1 MIYHNDR
8 IEGSKRDLLCT
19 LGPASLNDGV
29 IHRLEEL
36 GVSLFRLNLSHTP
49 RSDIASTLEFI
60 QSRTRVPICLDTEGA
75 QVRSGSLVDGKITLR
90 ENSLIRVHRHR
101 VPGDSNNVNLNPPF
115 VLDLLEIGDV
125 LSMDDAI
132 LVQVLDIER
141 GFATM
146 RVLCGG
152 DLGQNKAVTVQR
164 DIPLPALTPKD
175 REALSIARGLGI
187 HHLALSFAHRAE
199 DVDEIRDA
207 FGGDAFVISKIEC
220 NSGLKNLE
228 AIAGKS
234 DALLIDRGDLS
245 RQVPIEQIPRVQKGI
260 IRSAKATGIKVYVA
274 TNLMES
280 MVTLPYPTRAEVND
294 VYNTLVDGAD
304 GLVLAAETAVGSYP
318 IGCASMVVRITRE
331 FENRH
336 VDLAPAVPTS
346 PMSLLIEP
354 LGGTLARPTATQH
367 DAANLDAIPSLD
379 VSETDFMDCE
389 LLANGTY
396 SPLTGFMNREQ
407 LESVLHTKR
416 LPNGLPWTMPILLPA
431 DSAQARRVGRGDLV
445 KLRGPEGRGLAVLRV
460 EEVYSFDLEALVGP
474 WFGTTSVSHPGV
486 VRVAEGGTT
495 FVAGEVEVLE
505 GLVSPVDQYKLTP
518 AMARF
523 IFTKKGWSKVV
534 GFHSRNVPHR
544 VHQLIQMQ
552 ALERTHAD
560 GLFISPV
567 IGPQKPGDFLPGPVL
582 RSYQLLLDFGHYP
595 RGKVVLGSFATYP
608 RYCGPREAVFTAIC
622 RRNMGCSHFIVGR
635 DHAGVG
641 DLYEDGDTRA
651 LFDELGDLLGVTPV
665 FFDMLGYHPA
675 SKTYRAE
682 SSPEIVSINGS
693 AAREALRR
701 QEELP
706 QWYMHDVVQEA
717 LRGSIAQ
724 GEAVF
729 RS

>member
-1 MIYHNDR
+1 MIYHNDG
-8 IEGSKRDLLCT
+8 IEASKRDLLCT

-29 IHRLEEL
+29 IQRLEEL

-175 REALSIARGLGI
+175 REALRIARGLGI

-199 DVDEIRDA
+199 DVDEIRAA

-336 VDLAPAVPTS
+336 VDLAPAAPTA

-431 DSAQARRVGRGDLV
+431 DPAQARRVGPGDLV

-460 EEVYSFDLEALVGP
+460 EEVYSFDLETLVAA
-474 WFGTTSVSHPGV
+474 WFGTTSISHPGV
-486 VRVAEGGTT
+486 ARVAESGTT